1 MEQIEVIN
9 AARPRHYAGEPD
21 SITLDVLFAHLPEPV
36 QFAARRDDPE
46 EHGREL
52 YIRAMFGEFGDIEVI
67 PLPPPTEAE
76 QQARLNTLLK
86 QAAAA
91 MASLEDA
98 EKIGIITDNEAAK
111 LLAWRRYRVAL
122 YRLPESEGWPADVEW
137 PEPPSST
144 QPITN

>member
-1 MEQIEVIN
+1 MERIEVIN

-91 MASLEDA
+91 MAPLEDA
-98 EKIGIITDNEAAK
+98 EKLGILSDAERAQLT
-111 LLAWRRYRVAL
+111 AWQHYRVTL
-122 YRLPESEGWPADVEW
+122 YRLPQSEGWPIEVTLPDV
-137 PEPPSST
+137 PSA
-144 QPITN
+144 

>member
-1 MEQIEVIN
+1 MERIEVIS
-9 AARPRHYAGEPD
+9 ASHPRHSEVDSD

-67 PLPPPTEAE
+67 PLPPPTDA
-76 QQARLNTLLK
+76 QQQSRLNTLLK

-91 MASLEDA
+91 MAPLEDA
-98 EKIGIITDNEAAK
+98 EALGILSKEEREQLT
-111 LLAWRRYRVAL
+111 AWQRYRVTL
-122 YRLPESEGWPADVEW
+122 YRLPQSEGWPIEVTWPDV
-137 PEPPSST
+137 PSA
-144 QPITN
+144 

>member
-1 MEQIEVIN
+1 MEQIEVIS
-9 AARPRHYAGEPD
+9 AARPRHYAGELD
-21 SITLDVLFAHLPEPV
+21 SITLDVLFAHFSEPV

-52 YIRAMFGEFGDIEVI
+52 YIRAMFGEFGDIEEI

-91 MASLEDA
+91 MAPLEDA
-98 EKIGIITDNEAAK
+98 EKLGILSDAERAQLT
-111 LLAWRRYRVAL
+111 AWQHYRVTL
-122 YRLPESEGWPADVEW
+122 YRLPQSEGWPIEVTFPDV
-137 PEPPSST
+137 PSA
-144 QPITN
+144 